1 MRRVQLILLIFLLA
15 SYALVLCSRYNPVW
29 IIVML
34 SAAIAFGSLSSLVG
48 MRKLYFLAGA
58 MPHVAL
64 FAVTLSIPL
73 TQLLRI
79 GSSLVY
85 SIIIG
90 IALVYIVGYSI
101 YKGVNSDIATAVFVG
116 FTASGSVI
124 VAYYV
129 LTYFPVEYD
138 LTALIMGDPL
148 LSSIEQAILSAI
160 LAISVFII
168 VYLTYREQLSL
179 GIDRES
185 AMLSGLK
192 IEIYDA
198 ITFTVLGLVSI
209 TMLKIVGY
217 ILEHILVLLP
227 SSIAVI
233 SAKSAREAL
242 YINIVSAITSALLG
256 LHLGIMLNISPS
268 GLTGLILLLFYI
280 TSLAGKRNE

>member
-1 MRRVQLILLIFLLA
+1 MKRAQLVLLILLLV
-15 SYALVLCSRYNPVW
+15 SYALVLCNRYNPVW
-29 IIVML
+29 ITVML
-34 SAAIAFGSLSSLVG
+34 SAAIAFGSLSSLVS

-58 MPHVAL
+58 TPHAAL

-73 TQLLRI
+73 TQLLGM

-124 VAYYV
+124 TAYYV

-148 LSSIEQAILSAI
+148 LSSTEQAILSAI
-160 LAISVFII
+160 LAITVFII

-185 AMLSGLK
+185 AMLSGLR
-192 IEIYDA
+192 IEVYDA
-198 ITFTVLGLVSI
+198 IVFTVLGLVSI
-209 TMLKIVGY
+209 AMLRVVGY

-242 YINIVSAITSALLG
+242 YISIISAITSALLG
-256 LHLGIMLNISPS
+256 LHLGVMLNISPS

-280 TSLAGKRNE
+280 ISLAGKRK